1 MECFLVLI
9 QRHRHH
15 YLLTLSIQE
24 PAFTEV
30 AFYTKLPDIF
40 TNSTGG
46 TLALSTTLATTP

>member
-9 QRHRHH
+9 QRHH

-30 AFYTKLPDIF
+30 AFYTKLPDIL

-46 TLALSTTLATTP
+46 TVALSTTLATTP

>member
-9 QRHRHH
+9 QRHH

-46 TLALSTTLATTP
+46 TVALSTTLATTP